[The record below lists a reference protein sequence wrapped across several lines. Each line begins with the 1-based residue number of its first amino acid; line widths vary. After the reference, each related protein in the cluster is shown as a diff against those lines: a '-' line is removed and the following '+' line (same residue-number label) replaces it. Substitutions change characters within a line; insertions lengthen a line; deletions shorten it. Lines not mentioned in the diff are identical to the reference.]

1 MTFFHSIILGIIEG
15 LTEFLPIS
23 STFHLIFTSHL
34 LHLPSDDFIKL
45 FEVFI
50 QSGAILSVVF
60 IYLQKVLHDKSLSKN
75 IILSFIPTAI
85 IGFFLQKA
93 IKNIFFESNT
103 LMIGAFVTVGIIF
116 LVVEK
121 LIRDRKLIIEKTL
134 SKITPSQALIVGV
147 FQALAVVPGVSRS
160 GAVMIGLLLLGFN
173 RSEAAEYSFL
183 LAVPT
188 IFAAS
193 ALDLVK
199 TPREVLTTNHIDLLI
214 VGFLVSFI
222 SAYLAIRWF
231 IGYLKKH
238 TLTPF
243 AFYRFILAAFLIL

>member
-1 MTFFHSIILGIIEG
+1 MTFFQSIILGIVEG

-23 STFHLIFTSHL
+23 STFHLIFSSRL
-34 LHLPSDDFIKL
+34 LRIPSDDFVKL

-60 IYLQKVLHDKSLSKN
+60 IYLQKVLHNINLSRN

-85 IGFFLQKA
+85 IGFLLQKT
-93 IKNIFFESNT
+93 IKNVFFESNT
-103 LMIGAFVTVGIIF
+103 LMIIAFVLVGFVF
-116 LVVEK
+116 LLIEK
-121 LIRDRKLIIEKTL
+121 LIRENKIIINKTL
-134 SKITPSQALIVGV
+134 DKITPAQALLVGV
-147 FQALAVVPGVSRS
+147 FQAFAVIPGVSRS
-160 GAVMIGLLLLGFN
+160 GAVMIGLLFLGFN

-193 ALDLVK
+193 ALDLIK
-199 TPREVLTTNHIDLLI
+199 TPRGVLTTNHIDLLI

-231 IGYLKKH
+231 IGYLKRH
-238 TLTPF
+238 SLTPF
-243 AFYRFILAAFLIL
+243 AFYRFILAALLIL